1 MDSYSYI
8 RENYKKTVLSL
19 SVGVKECA
27 GDPSDLM
34 IDGLI
39 QRFEFCSDFAL
50 KSCGEYLDTAG
61 HRIEGSPKT
70 VMTKASEI
78 GLIDDLE
85 VWMNIITDR
94 ETTSQIY
101 DKAAARRIT
110 SSVKREYINVFLAL
124 AKRFS

>member
-1 MDSYSYI
+1 MDSYNYI
-8 RENYKKTVLSL
+8 RENYKKTVVSL
-19 SVGVKECA
+19 TIAVKECA

-70 VMTKASEI
+70 VLTKARDI
-78 GLIDDLE
+78 QLIEDLDT
-85 VWMNIITDR
+85 WTKIIADR
-94 ETTSQIY
+94 NTTSQIY
-101 DKAAARRIT
+101 DKAAARRIA
-110 SSVKREYINVFLAL
+110 SNVKHHYLVIFQAL
-124 AKRFS
+124 ADKFS